1 MECLNERLAR
11 DLDKLAGIS
20 KCFCNVKAQGGD
32 FPQSLPVCV
41 VKIWREMGPFS
52 IHIGTGG
59 VRQYG
64 HVSHVIRQYGYNF

>member
-1 MECLNERLAR
+1 MYQTLTWSMSPGRRL
-11 DLDKLAGIS
+11 
-20 KCFCNVKAQGGD
+20 
-32 FPQSLPVCV
+32 PHSLPVCV

-64 HVSHVIRQYGYNF
+64 YVSHVILQYVWNI